1 MKKDNSSKIL
11 RSSLSTLMKR
21 FSSTDIIS
29 SLEKEYS
36 SSTPGYIRVGLID
49 DNPILKKARINEQQ
63 LEIIINQVKEKGIA
77 SPLLVI
83 GREDRYEILYPRIYY
98 IAALKLKLETIPC
111 SIVKIEEEDMLV
123 FLAKRL
129 EEDKNSNIVEMSLI
143 LNRLQKRYH
152 FTQSEIAEMM
162 QQSRSQITNI
172 TRLIKMPDFVLRD
185 ISNNI
190 LSFGHAR
197 ALSTLSIE
205 NIKKTLPIIYRDK
218 LSVREVERL
227 VYSMKKSPSLLEE
240 ERKIKALLN
249 CQASISPKTISLR
262 FETEEEREKFINSL
276 TFNNV

>member
-1 MKKDNSSKIL
+1 MKKDKSPKIL

-36 SSTPGYIRVGLID
+36 SSTPGYIRVELID
-49 DNPILKKARINEQQ
+49 DNSILKKARINEQQ
-63 LEIIINQVKEKGIA
+63 LEASITQIKEKGIA
-77 SPLLVI
+77 SPILVVEKE
-83 GREDRYEILYPRIYY
+83 GRYEILYPRIYY
-98 IAALKLKLETIPC
+98 IAALKLKFDYIPC
-111 SIVKIEEEDMLV
+111 SVVKIDEEDMLV

-129 EEDKNSNIVEMSLI
+129 EGDKNSNIVEMSLV

-152 FTQSEIAEMM
+152 FTQGEIAEMM

-172 TRLIKMPDFVLRD
+172 MRLIKMPDFVLRD

-205 NIKKTLPIIYRDK
+205 NIKNTLPIIYRDK

-240 ERKIKALLN
+240 ERKIKALLK

-262 FETEEEREKFINSL
+262 FETEEEREKFIRSL
-276 TFNNV
+276 SLDNV